1 MASHSNYGA
10 ILYHFRYKA
19 TYWSTITICSYPPA
33 LGCHHPNITTIFGVE
48 KLERC
53 GYLTVRKVRDTFSRF
68 DTIPPCDRQT
78 DGQTDILR
86 QHSLRYARHRVII
99 TAMKDRLVFC
109 QCRAPC
115 MAHAGLRAPHPT
127 PPSPSPPFPSVPST
141 PFPPLPSPPS
151 PYLPLPSLPLEA
163 GPLSPARGSG
173 AELQPKLNLVERKRR
188 SRESH

>member
-127 PPSPSPPFPSVPST
+127 PLLLLLPS
-141 PFPPLPSPPS
+141 LPSP
-151 PYLPLPSLPLEA
+151 PLPSLPSPPVTSLPLPSPSLPPLRS
-163 GPLSPARGSG
+163 GPLKSS
-173 AELQPKLNLVERKRR
+173 
-188 SRESH
+188 